1 MLKVAKEKKVKE
13 ECRQQHFSERLYL
26 TRVFLVSIS
35 YLKYN
40 QFRQPSLRVRKFF
53 KLYVALSQCCFNET
67 VFERGNYSFFTTA
80 FAFPLFV
87 LVHKNCKYSW
97 TDQFWIIRYNKSLT
111 ASLSPNMKKPP
122 AAVVFSFC
130 FNYVSLNVVS
140 DIAKLPWCV
149 TFCGFPKYLADQS
162 LK

>member
-40 QFRQPSLRVRKFF
+40 QFRQPSLRLRKFF
-53 KLYVALSQCCFNET
+53 KLYVACSQCCFNET
-67 VFERGNYSFFTTA
+67 VFRKSC
-80 FAFPLFV
+80 LFV
-87 LVHKNCKYSW
+87 FQPCFCIPIIYFGKSYKYSPN
-97 TDQFWIIRYNKSLT
+97 DQFWIIRYNKSLA

-122 AAVVFSFC
+122 AAVVFSFY
-130 FNYVSLNVVS
+130 FNDVSLNVVS